1 MIFNHVYTIG
11 FYVPLDPLAYWSEWL
26 WKYGLFVILLAGL
39 GVYLIIIGYRYIIRS
54 TKD

>member
-26 WKYGLFVILLAGL
+26 WKYAGL